1 MNWNDTQLDGA
12 MPITI
17 RAARQVG
24 DILKYANP
32 DDDVPPHYS
41 FYM

>member
-1 MNWNDTQLDGA
+1 MNWNDTQFDGG

-24 DILKYANP
+24 SILKYSGP
-32 DDDVPPHYS
+32 SDPVPSQYS